1 MARGP
6 ERIRADKLA
15 DDFAAGPWNKLQYNN
30 KPYALPIDSGPEMFF
45 YNKAVFDKAG
55 VDGESIKTWNDY
67 YEAAK
72 KIRATGSYITNLAG
86 TSNDYQPFTAQI
98 WQAGAQPWKVDGENI
113 TINMT
118 KDEGMQRY
126 IQFVQKL
133 IDEDL
138 VDAKTPNWSDD
149 WNREL
154 NDGTLASLT
163 IGAWMPINLMTGA
176 PDQAA
181 TGASPS
187 CRSGR
192 KARKSPPKTVAL
204 HLPSP
209 RSPRT
214 RPLPTSSLST

>member
-1 MARGP
+1 
-6 ERIRADKLA
+6 
-15 DDFAAGPWNKLQYNN
+15 
-30 KPYALPIDSGPEMFF
+30 MFF

-176 PDQAA
+176 PDQAGA